1 MMNICMDFTW
11 KTALQAANVLVFL
24 YRGKYLSDLEIVILH
39 GAWNN
44 YTYGQIAEAQ
54 GYTSSYLCRDVGCKL
69 WENLSMALKVKV
81 CKTNFKAALKREWQ
95 KYTQA
100 ILSQNRNR
108 LAKFLTTESITLF
121 EGLVALGSTFYL
133 ERSPVENICCETI
146 LQPGSLIRIEGAKWM
161 GKTSLVNRILQ
172 QGRSQAQKTVYLDC
186 GNIKRSIAQ
195 DLDLLLP
202 WLCVMVS
209 RQLELNDKVKEY
221 WDTDILG
228 SNDNCSVYFEEYILA
243 ETSSD
248 IVLALDNIDRL
259 FCYGEVIDDFFGML
273 RSWHEQAK
281 VYNCWAKLKLVLAH
295 STEVYVPLDIEQSPF
310 NTGVP
315 IMLEEFTLE
324 QVEILASLY
333 QLDWSRS
340 QIERLM
346 DLIGGHPY
354 LIRLA
359 LYQIKTANLTI
370 EQFIRESFQE
380 TGIYGDLLR
389 RLLNMLKQSPEL
401 ISAFTRV
408 VRSNVPVELNP
419 LNTYHLHSI
428 GLVRQ
433 QDNLV
438 FPRCKLYQ
446 IYFNR
451 VLPV

>member
-1 MMNICMDFTW
+1 MTQNPKFTLEI
-11 KTALQAANVLVFL
+11 ALQTA
-24 YRGKYLSDLEIVILH
+24 DDVIFRSKGRHLKDIETVIFC
-39 GAWNN
+39 GAWRNE
-44 YTYGQIAEAQ
+44 TYDEIAEKT
-54 GYTSSYLCRDVGCKL
+54 GYTRDYLTKDIGCKL
-69 WENLSMALKVKV
+69 WRYLSNALNEEVA
-81 CKTNFKAALKREWQ
+81 KTNFKAAIKREWQ
-95 KYTQA
+95 RNTQVNLA
-100 ILSQNRNR
+100 QRNLQPTFS
-108 LAKFLTTESITLF
+108 LADNLTF
-121 EGLVALGSTFYL
+121 PEGPIALDSPFYL
-133 ERSPVENICCETI
+133 SRSNCESVCYQTI
-146 LQPGSLIRIEGAKWM
+146 TEPGSLIRIKGAKWM

-172 QGRSQAQKTVYLDC
+172 QGRSQAQKPVYLDC

>member
-1 MMNICMDFTW
+1 MTQNPKFTLEI
-11 KTALQAANVLVFL
+11 ALQTA
-24 YRGKYLSDLEIVILH
+24 DDVIFRSKGRHLKDIETVIFC
-39 GAWNN
+39 GAWRNE
-44 YTYGQIAEAQ
+44 TYDEIAEKT
-54 GYTSSYLCRDVGCKL
+54 GYTRDYLTKDIGCKL
-69 WENLSMALKVKV
+69 WRYLSNALNEEVA
-81 CKTNFKAALKREWQ
+81 KTNFKAAIKREWQ
-95 KYTQA
+95 KNTQA
-100 ILSQNRNR
+100 NLAQRNLQPTLS
-108 LAKFLTTESITLF
+108 LAENLTF
-121 EGLVALGSTFYL
+121 PEGPIALDSPFYL
-133 ERSPVENICCETI
+133 SRSNCESVCYQTI
-146 LQPGSLIRIEGAKWM
+146 TEPGSLIRIKGAKWM

>member
-1 MMNICMDFTW
+1 MTQNPKFTLEI
-11 KTALQAANVLVFL
+11 ALQTA
-24 YRGKYLSDLEIVILH
+24 DDVIFRSKGRHLKDIETVIFC
-39 GAWNN
+39 GAWRNE
-44 YTYGQIAEAQ
+44 TYDEIAEKT
-54 GYTSSYLCRDVGCKL
+54 GYTRDYLTKDIGCKL
-69 WENLSMALKVKV
+69 WRYLSNALNEEVA
-81 CKTNFKAALKREWQ
+81 KTNFKAAIKREWQ
-95 KYTQA
+95 RNTQVNLA
-100 ILSQNRNR
+100 QRNLQPTFS
-108 LAKFLTTESITLF
+108 LADNLTF
-121 EGLVALGSTFYL
+121 PEGPIALDSPFYL
-133 ERSPVENICCETI
+133 SRSNCESVCYQTI
-146 LQPGSLIRIEGAKWM
+146 TEPGSLIRIKGAKWM

>member
-1 MMNICMDFTW
+1 MTQNPKFTLEI
-11 KTALQAANVLVFL
+11 ALQTA
-24 YRGKYLSDLEIVILH
+24 DDVIFRSKGRHLKDIETVIFC
-39 GAWNN
+39 GAWRNE
-44 YTYGQIAEAQ
+44 TYDEIAEKT
-54 GYTSSYLCRDVGCKL
+54 GYTRDYLTKDIGCKL
-69 WENLSMALKVKV
+69 WRYLSNALNEEVA
-81 CKTNFKAALKREWQ
+81 KTNFKAAIKREWQ
-95 KYTQA
+95 RNTQVNLA
-100 ILSQNRNR
+100 QRNLQPTFS
-108 LAKFLTTESITLF
+108 LAENLTF
-121 EGLVALGSTFYL
+121 PEGPIALDSPFYL
-133 ERSPVENICCETI
+133 SRSNCESVCYQTI
-146 LQPGSLIRIEGAKWM
+146 TEPGSLIRIKGAKWM